1 MELDGGEKAVLAD
14 LVIMER
20 VWQRA
25 MIIDKER
32 GSAE

>member
-1 MELDGGEKAVLAD
+1 MELGSGGRAVLAK

-25 MIIDKER
+25 MIIYNER

>member
-1 MELDGGEKAVLAD
+1 MELGGGGRAVLAN

-25 MIIDKER
+25 VIVYKER
-32 GSAE
+32 GSAK